1 MDPKTHERDAE
12 KPQEEHGYRMDVEL
26 AAYLEEIKRA
36 TAASLRVAWI
46 LGKNKRPFTDAETVK
61 ECMLASI
68 EEVVADEK
76 IRKSVIDSIK
86 NIPISDTSTSRR
98 VETLASDVFEIL
110 LDKLRKA
117 EVMSLAIDES
127 TDSSDVAQLCL
138 YVRFFDGECFRED
151 LLGLIPLDG
160 HTTGE
165 VMFHKVVSFFKEHK
179 LGLDRINMLVTDG
192 APAMSGRTQGLSARL
207 ADVAPQLRSLHCL
220 IHQSLL
226 CAKLSGDDIFQHLN
240 QLNLELQG
248 RDKMVTQLVERL
260 HAFQKKLTLFSTD
273 LCPGKM
279 LHFPTLRTA
288 GLQITEVMTGFMDA
302 LKTNFA
308 ARFEHF
314 SLPTEVMRFVKDPFS
329 VNVEG
334 EFALK
339 AKELIVTLNE
349 ASLQLE
355 LIDIQSSDDLRQ
367 SFQLAGSEKFW
378 THEVSHEKFPHSRGL
393 ALFVLTM
400 FGSTYTCE
408 SAFSHMNAIKTNNRA
423 SLTDQHLHH
432 CMRIAMTTYTPDFP
446 ALAKSKKCHF
456 SH

>member
-1 MDPKTHERDAE
+1 VCLICNECLSVCKEYNLRRHFKTAHANFDATFPAGSDARRQ
-12 KPQEEHGYRMDVEL
+12 KILGLTSCYDQRRSSLFRACTDQE
-26 AAYLEEIKRA
+26 RA

-46 LGKNKRPFTDAETVK
+46 LGKKKRPFTDAETVK

-207 ADVAPQLRSLHCL
+207 ADVAPQLRSLH
-220 IHQSLL
+220 
-226 CAKLSGDDIFQHLN
+226 
-240 QLNLELQG
+240 
-248 RDKMVTQLVERL
+248 
-260 HAFQKKLTLFSTD
+260 
-273 LCPGKM
+273 
-279 LHFPTLRTA
+279 
-288 GLQITEVMTGFMDA
+288 
-302 LKTNFA
+302 
-308 ARFEHF
+308 
-314 SLPTEVMRFVKDPFS
+314 
-329 VNVEG
+329 
-334 EFALK
+334 
-339 AKELIVTLNE
+339 
-349 ASLQLE
+349 
-355 LIDIQSSDDLRQ
+355 
-367 SFQLAGSEKFW
+367 
-378 THEVSHEKFPHSRGL
+378 
-393 ALFVLTM
+393 
-400 FGSTYTCE
+400 
-408 SAFSHMNAIKTNNRA
+408 
-423 SLTDQHLHH
+423 
-432 CMRIAMTTYTPDFP
+432 
-446 ALAKSKKCHF
+446 
-456 SH
+456 